1 MPRALSA
8 VYKHIDNT
16 CVRQMTEA
24 PEPEKPAR
32 HGLPWNEEEERWLY
46 AAFVAGESEAA
57 LAAAHARTPGGIR
70 SHLKKLGLLDED
82 GKVIE
87 PRPDYAPT
95 AAAQKRAEKA
105 VARAAMKIS
114 RKPQEEETAAEI
126 NPRFGEALRLMT
138 DTDQS
143 LFITGKAGTGKSTL
157 LRHFRRHTKKNL
169 VVLAPTGIAALNVGG
184 QTIHHF
190 FRFTIDVTP
199 QKVASRRKIRNPKLY
214 KKIDAI
220 VIDEISMVRAD
231 VLDCVEAF
239 LRLHGPHPGQSFGGV
254 QMIFIGDLYQLPP
267 VVGSQDRAIFS
278 EYYET
283 PYFFSAHALRD
294 FSFPVIELEKV
305 YRQKDRAF
313 VALLNRVRNDTVTAD
328 DIALLNSR
336 YGPAS
341 ALEDARFSITLTA
354 TNLRADDINGAHLA
368 ALRGKTYHATADVQG
383 DFGRDYFPAAPEL
396 SFKPGA
402 QIMLLNNDRDGR
414 WVNGSIGVIA
424 SVQED
429 ESGREF
435 VSVNL
440 QDRDEAVKVYPH
452 KWEVYHFVLADNQIQ
467 SEPVGTFEQ
476 YPFRLAWA
484 VTIHKSQG
492 KTFERVTIDIGAG
505 AFAGGQVYVALSRC
519 TAFEGITLKTPIK
532 RQHIHIDPRIHGF
545 MERCIER
552 CAAET
557 TPPQSGNGT
566 IALIERAIRDCARI
580 DIVYLKG
587 DGEKTMRSVYPRTL
601 GQEIFKDKEFLG
613 MKAFCLTSKEE
624 RLFSVERILE
634 IKPDT

>member
-1 MPRALSA
+1 
-8 VYKHIDNT
+8 
-16 CVRQMTEA
+16 MTEA
-24 PEPEKPAR
+24 PESEKPAR
-32 HGLPWNEEEERWLY
+32 HGLPWNEEEERQLY
-46 AAFVAGESEAA
+46 DAFAAGESVAA
-57 LAAAHARTPGGIR
+57 LAAAYARTTGGIR
-70 SHLKKLGLLDED
+70 SHLKKLGLMDED
-82 GKVIE
+82 GVTIE

-95 AAAQKRAEKA
+95 AAALKRAEKA
-105 VARAAMKIS
+105 VARAAIKIS
-114 RKPQEEETAAEI
+114 RKPQEEETIAEI

-138 DTDQS
+138 ETDQS

-157 LRHFRRHTKKNL
+157 LKHFRRHTKKN
-169 VVLAPTGIAALNVGG
+169 VAVLAPTGIAALNVGG

-190 FRFTIDVTP
+190 FRFTIDITP
-199 QKVASRRKIRNPKLY
+199 QKITSRRKIRNPKLY
-214 KKIDAI
+214 KKLDAV

-231 VLDCVEAF
+231 ILDCIEAF
-239 LRLHGPHPGQSFGGV
+239 LHLHGPHPGQTFGGV

-278 EYYET
+278 EHYET
-283 PYFFSAHALRD
+283 PYFFSAHALD
-294 FSFPVIELEKV
+294 GFSLPVIELEKV

-313 VALLNRVRNDTVTAD
+313 VALLNRVRNDTVTAE
-328 DIALLNSR
+328 DIAHLNNR
-336 YGPAS
+336 YDPAA
-341 ALEDARFSITLTA
+341 ALEDAGFSITLTA
-354 TNLRADDINGAHLA
+354 TNQRADDINSVHLA

-383 DFGRDYFPAAPEL
+383 EFGRDYFPSPPEL
-396 SFKPGA
+396 SFRSGA
-402 QIMLLNNDRDGR
+402 QIMLLTNDRDGR

-424 SVQED
+424 AVQED

-440 QDRDEAVKVYPH
+440 QDRDTAIQVYPH

-492 KTFERVTIDIGAG
+492 KTFARVTIDIGAG

-532 RQHIHIDPRIHGF
+532 RQHIHTDPRIHTF
-545 MERCIER
+545 MDRCMER
-552 CAAET
+552 CAAEIS
-557 TPPQSGNGT
+557 PPQTGNGT
-566 IALIERAIRDCARI
+566 IALIERAIRDCACI

-587 DGEKTMRSVYPRTL
+587 DGEKTLRSVYPRAL
-601 GQEIFKDKEFLG
+601 GQEIFKNKEFLG
-613 MKAFCLTSKEE
+613 MKAFCVTSNEE

-634 IKPDT
+634 IKPSA